1 MMHSAAVDIVRPTT
15 EIEWSYAQTLISE
28 LIEWDVDQSSSLGFG
43 RAEVVSAFYPDSL
56 EDVRRVSTTPE
67 GSFLIAIGKD
77 GPAGCAA
84 FHRWSSE
91 VCELYSVYVRPS
103 YRGAGIGSLLIGRVW
118 NDAMASGYRA
128 IFLETADFMHS
139 AHRLYRAN
147 GFEVCEHYRA
157 RSARLRKATISMHCE
172 LRL

>member
-1 MMHSAAVDIVRPTT
+1 MTHSPAVDIVRPAT
-15 EIEWSYAQTLISE
+15 EVDWRYAQILIDE
-28 LIEWDVDQSSSLGFG
+28 LIEWDVDQSSSFGFG

-56 EDVRRVSTTPE
+56 ENVRRVSATPE
-67 GSFLIAIGKD
+67 GSFLIAIGTD

-103 YRGAGIGSLLIGRVW
+103 YRGSGIGSLLIGRLR

-128 IFLETADFMHS
+128 IYLETAAFMHS
-139 AHRLYRAN
+139 AHRLYRAS

-172 LRL
+172 LRM